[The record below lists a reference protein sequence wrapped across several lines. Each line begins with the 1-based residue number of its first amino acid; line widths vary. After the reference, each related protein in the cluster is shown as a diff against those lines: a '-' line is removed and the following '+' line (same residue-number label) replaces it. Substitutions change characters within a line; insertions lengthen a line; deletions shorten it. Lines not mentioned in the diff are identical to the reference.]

1 MRLILDTIGSLFVY
15 RSPGPLDGF
24 RRYLRHVTNYE
35 LRKHAGTTHNY
46 NKTMLINM
54 ICDEINEYKNT
65 DS

>member
-1 MRLILDTIGSLFVY
+1 MKFLLDAIGGLFVY
-15 RSPGPLDGF
+15 RSPEPLDGF

-35 LRKHAGTTHNY
+35 LRKHAGTKHNY

-54 ICDEINEYKNT
+54 ICDEINGYKST

>member
-1 MRLILDTIGSLFVY
+1 MKFLLNAIGSLFVY
-15 RSPGPLDGF
+15 RSPEPYDGF

-35 LRKHAGTTHNY
+35 LRKLAGTKHSY

-54 ICDEINEYKNT
+54 IIDNAKDK

>member
-1 MRLILDTIGSLFVY
+1 MKFLLNAIGSLFVY
-15 RSPGPLDGF
+15 RSPEPYDGF

-35 LRKHAGTTHNY
+35 LRKLAGTQHSY

-54 ICDEINEYKNT
+54 IIDNARDK